1 MEKQTKEYIKKIFE
15 GYKARKNRNEL
26 YKIDDDVPK
35 IIITSYL
42 SLVDKPTFK
51 HLITKYKKNY
61 IFCESRVEQ
70 NITKEEQQGLS
81 DVYDYIQNFDFN
93 RDNFNVFVTSLMI
106 HNKLYR
112 YCGDGTFGGKLR
124 ESTAILN
131 DLNIEVEPPE
141 DAKRIFNSYI
151 AKGDYISE
159 KYNNGDIFGYISDCV
174 KLNVELIKLQP
185 FADGNKR
192 TFRSLLNLLFKRIN
206 IPPVYIEINERDE
219 YKRAL
224 IQAMKATKEED
235 YNDIIQ
241 FYYYKICDS
250 IINLDIKHSQVLE
263 LEEIEEVIRKKI

>member
-1 MEKQTKEYIKKIFE
+1 MEKQTKQYIAKIFE
-15 GYKARKNRNEL
+15 GYKSRKNRNEL
-26 YKIDDDVPK
+26 YKIDDDIPK
-35 IIITSYL
+35 IIIHSYL
-42 SLVDKPTFK
+42 NLVERPAFK

-61 IFCESRVEQ
+61 IFCESRVEL

-93 RDNFNVFVTSLMI
+93 KDKFNVFITSLMI

-112 YCGDGTFGGKLR
+112 YCGDGSFGGKLR

-141 DAKRIFNSYI
+141 EAKKIFNSYI
-151 AKGDYISE
+151 AKGDYLAK
-159 KYNNGDIFGYISDCV
+159 KYNDGDIFGYIADCV

-206 IPPVYIEINERDE
+206 IPPVYIEINEREE

-241 FYYYKICDS
+241 FYFYKICDS
-250 IINLDIKHSQVLE
+250 IINLDITHSQVLE
-263 LEEIEEVIRKKI
+263 LDEIEENSKKKI